1 MKVVILA
8 GGFGTRFDEETAIR
22 PKPMV
27 EIGGHPILWHIM
39 KIYSHFGF
47 NEFVICL
54 GYKGQMIKEYFHHQY
69 LYRSNITI
77 DLVENKI
84 DCISTEVEPWKVH
97 LIDTG
102 LNTMTGGRIKRLKK
116 FIGKEPF
123 MMTYGDGV
131 ADINIPA
138 LLKFHQKSKRIVTLT
153 SVQPIGRFG
162 AVWLNKNNRVVKF
175 QEKPQ
180 GDRSWV
186 NGGFYVFEPEIFD
199 YLKDDKTTLEREPL
213 ETLTRKHQVSAY
225 KHHGFWHCM
234 DTLRD
239 KKNLE
244 ELWESGQAPWK
255 IWKD

>member
-8 GGFGTRFDEETAIR
+8 GGFGTRFDEETALR
-22 PKPMV
+22 PKPMI
-27 EIGGHPILWHIM
+27 EIGGRPILWHIM
-39 KIYSHFGF
+39 KIYSHWGF
-47 NEFVICL
+47 NEFIICL

-77 DLVENKI
+77 DLAENKI
-84 DCISTEVEPWKVH
+84 NCISTEVEPWKVH

-102 LNTMTGGRIKRLKK
+102 LNTMTGGRIKRLKR
-116 FIGKEPF
+116 FIGHETF
-123 MMTYGDGV
+123 MATYGDGV

-138 LLKFHQKSKRIVTLT
+138 LLRFHQKSKKIVTLT

-162 AVWLNKNNRVVKF
+162 ALWLGKGNRVLKF
-175 QEKPQ
+175 QEKPK
-180 GDRSWV
+180 GDLSWIS
-186 NGGFYVFEPEIFD
+186 GGFYIFEPEIFD
-199 YLKDDKTTLEREPL
+199 YIKNDQTTLEKEPF
-213 ETLTRKHQVSAY
+213 ETLARKNQISAY
-225 KHHGFWHCM
+225 KHPGFWHCM

-244 ELWESGQAPWK
+244 ELWESNQAQWK